1 MDADEFWQQRLAQI
15 PDRRE
20 RELQAKRDAAAMD
33 ICGIDIYEL
42 YALQEEAIREQTNE
56 DQG

>member
-33 ICGIDIYEL
+33 ICGIDVFQL
-42 YALQEEAIREQTNE
+42 YALEMSAEENHE